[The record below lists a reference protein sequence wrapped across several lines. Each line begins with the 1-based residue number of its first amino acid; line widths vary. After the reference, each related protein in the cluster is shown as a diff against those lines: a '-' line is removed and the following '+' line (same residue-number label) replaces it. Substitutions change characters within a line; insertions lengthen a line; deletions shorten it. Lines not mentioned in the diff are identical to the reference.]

1 MSLKIG
7 IMQGRLSKPLGKK
20 IQSFPINSW
29 EEEFYLAKN
38 IGFKIIEW
46 VLDENIN
53 DNPIINKEYFSKISK
68 VKKETGVEVN
78 SICCDYFMTNSLSKN
93 SKSYKEENLKIFNF
107 LIDESCPSNNIKI
120 IGLPLLGEESLKRKE
135 IANDYKV
142 LLLNLEKKILDNNL
156 MIALETDLQPDEV
169 KSFLKDFNK
178 KAISV
183 NYDMGNSAYWEFET
197 KKEFSLYGELISN
210 VHVKD
215 CTPKD
220 YTVALGSGN
229 VNFDEVFSLLNKNK
243 YDANFILQAARGNN
257 EVKIAKQQLNFT
269 QKYISKYFS

>member
-142 LLLNLEKKILDNNL
+142 LLLNLEKK
-156 MIALETDLQPDEV
+156 
-169 KSFLKDFNK
+169 F
-178 KAISV
+178 
-183 NYDMGNSAYWEFET
+183 
-197 KKEFSLYGELISN
+197 
-210 VHVKD
+210 
-215 CTPKD
+215 
-220 YTVALGSGN
+220 
-229 VNFDEVFSLLNKNK
+229 
-243 YDANFILQAARGNN
+243 
-257 EVKIAKQQLNFT
+257 
-269 QKYISKYFS
+269 